1 MEDLLTTKAIDAYA
15 KLLSKRE
22 TLIKMDLYWL
32 RDEWKILT
40 AQIDLLSEL
49 LNIKQ

>member
-1 MEDLLTTKAIDAYA
+1 MKLSLKQKAINFLEE
-15 KLLSKRE
+15 LLSKRE
-22 TLIKMDLYWL
+22 TLMQMDLYWL

-49 LNIKQ
+49 LNIKS